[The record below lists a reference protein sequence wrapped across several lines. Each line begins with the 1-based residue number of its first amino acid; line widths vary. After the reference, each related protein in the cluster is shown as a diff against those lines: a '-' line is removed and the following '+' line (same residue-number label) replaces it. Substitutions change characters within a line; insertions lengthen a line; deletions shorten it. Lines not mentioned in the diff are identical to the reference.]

1 MIPFWHSVFKDDMT
15 HSVCSP
21 YLMRDFTHMFLPFPT
36 VHPSPHLTSRC
47 TLKRG
52 ASILLPLHNQTVRRR
67 KPYPKTNSS
76 WKLMVGRQ
84 LSFSSWWF
92 QPIWEILLSRSLT
105 WTLRIK
111 TCLINITHWT
121 LCNPWGSSGTAT
133 KAIMSWDPEKQHVF
147 LTGRRSRNSQK
158 MW

>member
-15 HSVCSP
+15 YSVCSP

-84 LSFSSWWF
+84 LSLWGWPIFRGKCFNGGTRIF
-92 QPIWEILLSRSLT
+92 QLSGARHDCTPMEHIDHQRCLAPGFFCSRGPVDTVLNGLYRHLSRVQMYIL
-105 WTLRIK
+105 
-111 TCLINITHWT
+111 
-121 LCNPWGSSGTAT
+121 
-133 KAIMSWDPEKQHVF
+133 
-147 LTGRRSRNSQK
+147 
-158 MW
+158 